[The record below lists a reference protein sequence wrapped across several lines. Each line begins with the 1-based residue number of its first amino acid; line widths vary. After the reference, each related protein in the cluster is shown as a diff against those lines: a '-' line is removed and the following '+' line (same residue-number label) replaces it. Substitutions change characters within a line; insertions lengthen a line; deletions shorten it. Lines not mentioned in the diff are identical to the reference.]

1 MRRTSLV
8 IISLLLCIALSVP
21 ALAAGELDAFQR
33 TANDAAAFS
42 DVPAGSWYEAGVQAV
57 YRRGIMTGT
66 GAKTFAPTQ
75 TISWAQAIT
84 IAARIHA
91 ACTGVEISASDGAWY
106 EPNVSY
112 AAKAE
117 LLPSTCPEGAT
128 VSSRTITRQELA
140 GLFANVLSAQ
150 SLPAINDSAIPD
162 LAAVD
167 EEFRSAVRLMYAAG
181 VFTGKNG
188 GKFDPKG
195 SATRAEIA
203 VIVARL
209 LLPGQRI
216 GHDNRVHPV
225 MSSQMGNYI
234 QGSLAIE
241 SDSVVYFPFR
251 NDQEPDETRRIG
263 VLARKADGS
272 TETVF
277 TADQIPDNLW
287 LDTDGSFYFLNWEK
301 LLHYSPA
308 TNQLKTVYIAKG
320 KIDTFQLYGGK
331 IYLLEN
337 YAGDPN
343 FPDQWRYRFGYLEN
357 GKFHNLMD
365 GITFDQEL
373 YMDKFYLFGGKAYF
387 LFGDNTYV
395 SNGHLFYNYPLWSID
410 LETGAKGRAVDLDDF
425 YMDEVAFDGATGYAL
440 EGGKDLPM
448 SIVRFSLLQ
457 PELRETVLVLP
468 DDASDGHRMTL
479 FANGSDLYYFSP
491 EAHRIWKIGKD
502 GAMTLTALAP
512 WGERLYDYATV
523 TSQGTLFHDI
533 TTLRLSDS
541 ETLTVQLKNGTYV
554 NCSDFLKLQ

>member
-8 IISLLLCIALSVP
+8 IVSLLLCIALSVP

-91 ACTGVEISASDGAWY
+91 AVSGEEIAAADGAWY
-106 EPNVSY
+106 APYVSY
-112 AAKAE
+112 AAKAD
-117 LLPSTCPEGAT
+117 LLPSTCPEGAAA
-128 VSSRTITRQELA
+128 SSRTSTRQELA
-140 GLFANVLSAQ
+140 GLFANILSAQ

-167 EEFRSAVRLMYAAG
+167 EEFRDAVRLMYAAG

-225 MSSQMGNYI
+225 MSSQMGNYMREALP
-234 QGSLAIE
+234 SNPAA
-241 SDSVVYFPFR
+241 SSTSPSAT
-251 NDQEPDETRRIG
+251 NQEPDETRQIG

-277 TADQIPDNLW
+277 TADRVPDNLW

-301 LLHYSPA
+301 LLHYTA
-308 TNQLKTVYIAKG
+308 R
-320 KIDTFQLYGGK
+320 
-331 IYLLEN
+331 
-337 YAGDPN
+337 
-343 FPDQWRYRFGYLEN
+343 DQS
-357 GKFHNLMD
+357 
-365 GITFDQEL
+365 
-373 YMDKFYLFGGKAYF
+373 A
-387 LFGDNTYV
+387 
-395 SNGHLFYNYPLWSID
+395 
-410 LETGAKGRAVDLDDF
+410 
-425 YMDEVAFDGATGYAL
+425 
-440 EGGKDLPM
+440 
-448 SIVRFSLLQ
+448 
-457 PELRETVLVLP
+457 
-468 DDASDGHRMTL
+468 
-479 FANGSDLYYFSP
+479 
-491 EAHRIWKIGKD
+491 
-502 GAMTLTALAP
+502 
-512 WGERLYDYATV
+512 
-523 TSQGTLFHDI
+523 
-533 TTLRLSDS
+533 
-541 ETLTVQLKNGTYV
+541 
-554 NCSDFLKLQ
+554 

>member
-106 EPNVSY
+106 EPYVSY
-112 AAKAE
+112 AAKAD
-117 LLPSTCPEGAT
+117 LLPSTCPEGAA
-128 VSSRTITRQELA
+128 VSSGTITRQELA

-167 EEFRSAVRLMYAAG
+167 EEFRDAVRLMYAAG

-241 SDSVVYFPFR
+241 SGSVVYFPFR

-308 TNQLKTVYIAKG
+308 TNQLKTVYTAKG
-320 KIDTFQLYGGK
+320 KIDTFQPLRRKNLSAGK
-331 IYLLEN
+331 LRRR
-337 YAGDPN
+337 PQ
-343 FPDQWRYRFGYLEN
+343 FPRPVALPLRLS
-357 GKFHNLMD
+357 GKRRVPQSD
-365 GITFDQEL
+365 GRHHVPSGVQHGQISICSAARRISCSAIIPTCQTGISSITIRS
-373 YMDKFYLFGGKAYF
+373 G
-387 LFGDNTYV
+387 
-395 SNGHLFYNYPLWSID
+395 PSIWKPARRD
-410 LETGAKGRAVDLDDF
+410 ARWTSTAF
-425 YMDEVAFDGATGYAL
+425 YMSELAFDGATGYAL

-448 SIVRFSLLQ
+448 SIVRFS
-457 PELRETVLVLP
+457 PFAAGSAR
-468 DDASDGHRMTL
+468 DG
-479 FANGSDLYYFSP
+479 S
-491 EAHRIWKIGKD
+491 
-502 GAMTLTALAP
+502 GAA
-512 WGERLYDYATV
+512 R
-523 TSQGTLFHDI
+523 
-533 TTLRLSDS
+533 
-541 ETLTVQLKNGTYV
+541 
-554 NCSDFLKLQ
+554 

>member
-1 MRRTSLV
+1 
-8 IISLLLCIALSVP
+8 
-21 ALAAGELDAFQR
+21 
-33 TANDAAAFS
+33 
-42 DVPAGSWYEAGVQAV
+42 
-57 YRRGIMTGT
+57 
-66 GAKTFAPTQ
+66 
-75 TISWAQAIT
+75 
-84 IAARIHA
+84 
-91 ACTGVEISASDGAWY
+91 
-106 EPNVSY
+106 
-112 AAKAE
+112 
-117 LLPSTCPEGAT
+117 
-128 VSSRTITRQELA
+128 
-140 GLFANVLSAQ
+140 
-150 SLPAINDSAIPD
+150 
-162 LAAVD
+162 
-167 EEFRSAVRLMYAAG
+167 
-181 VFTGKNG
+181 
-188 GKFDPKG
+188 
-195 SATRAEIA
+195 
-203 VIVARL
+203 
-209 LLPGQRI
+209 
-216 GHDNRVHPV
+216 

>member
-1 MRRTSLV
+1 M
-8 IISLLLCIALSVP
+8 LLS
-21 ALAAGELDAFQR
+21 AAGCAQDSKR
-33 TANDAAAFS
+33 TEPSKPAASAVSETSAENVEAAEEAPQKPQPSRRFDDSRISTLYDVEFS
-42 DVPAGSWYEAGVQAV
+42 YTDPNGNKDTYFYEVPQ
-57 YRRGIMTGT
+57 IDDDT
-66 GAKTFAPTQ
+66 
-75 TISWAQAIT
+75 
-84 IAARIHA
+84 
-91 ACTGVEISASDGAWY
+91 
-106 EPNVSY
+106 
-112 AAKAE
+112 
-117 LLPSTCPEGAT
+117 EGA
-128 VSSRTITRQELA
+128 R
-140 GLFANVLSAQ
+140 N
-150 SLPAINDSAIPD
+150 IN
-162 LAAVD
+162 
-167 EEFRSAVRLMYAAG
+167 EM
-181 VFTGKNG
+181 
-188 GKFDPKG
+188 
-195 SATRAEIA
+195 
-203 VIVARL
+203 
-209 LLPGQRI
+209 I
-216 GHDNRVHPV
+216 G
-225 MSSQMGNYI
+225 
-234 QGSLAIE
+234 
-241 SDSVVYFPFR
+241 
-251 NDQEPDETRRIG
+251 
-263 VLARKADGS
+263 
-272 TETVF
+272 
-277 TADQIPDNLW
+277 
-287 LDTDGSFYFLNWEK
+287 
-301 LLHYSPA
+301 
-308 TNQLKTVYIAKG
+308 
-320 KIDTFQLYGGK
+320 
-331 IYLLEN
+331 
-337 YAGDPN
+337 
-343 FPDQWRYRFGYLEN
+343 YRFGYLEN